1 VVLPTFDVMK
11 KALPHVLFWFGYW
24 ALLEYTEFLWMQNF
38 IPEWTMSKMI
48 GRSVIGSFLYGLV
61 HLSFA
66 YYLTYIALPRIVKN
80 RSAVFM
86 NAALILVPYLAA
98 ICSIILLAHHIVLPV
113 VYEGIVPAASAFFN
127 PQKFFSL
134 MIEVAFPAG
143 MLMAFRLVN
152 TELAAKEREKNL
164 LKEKLST
171 ELRLLKGQLNPH
183 FLFNT
188 LNNIYALTR
197 KKSDLAPDVVL
208 KLSELLSFMLY
219 ESGNDTISIEKE
231 VKFLEDYID
240 LQKIRYSDGLAISF
254 TRYIDEPSQPI
265 APLLLLPLVENA
277 FKHGASENHFD
288 SFIRIDLRVEKAQL
302 IFRIENSCERNGLHQ
317 QPNNIGLNNTT
328 RQLELLYKQQKLEI
342 NPGENVFSVTLS
354 VNLNS
359 YGKI

>member
-1 VVLPTFDVMK
+1 MK
-11 KALPHVLFWFGYW
+11 KALPHLLFWLGYW
-24 ALLEYTEFLWMQNF
+24 ALLEYTEFLWMQHF
-38 IPEWTMSKMI
+38 IPEWPMSKII

-66 YYLTYIALPRIVKN
+66 YYLTYVALPRIVKN
-80 RSAVFM
+80 KTAVFT
-86 NAALILVPYLAA
+86 NILLIVAPYLAA
-98 ICSIILLAHHIVLPV
+98 ICSIILLAHHLVLPV
-113 VYEGIVPAASAFFN
+113 VYEGVVPVASAFFN

-134 MIEVAFPAG
+134 MIEVAFPAA

-152 TELAAKEREKNL
+152 TQLAAKEREKEL

-240 LQKIRYSDGLAISF
+240 LQKIRYTDGLTISF
-254 TRYIDEPSQPI
+254 TQNIDQPSQPI

-288 SFIRIDLRVEKAQL
+288 SFIHIDLRVEKAQL
-302 IFRIENSCERNGLHQ
+302 TFNIENSCERNANHP
-317 QPNNIGLNNTT
+317 QPNNIGLSNTT
-328 RQLELLYKQQKLEI
+328 RQLELLYKQQQLDI
-342 NPGENVFSVTLS
+342 QPSENVFSVTLS

>member
-1 VVLPTFDVMK
+1 MK
-11 KALPHVLFWFGYW
+11 KALPHVLFWLGYW
-24 ALLEYTEFLWMQNF
+24 ALLEYSEFLWMKNYMADWPMNK
-38 IPEWTMSKMI
+38 IAT
-48 GRSVIGSFLYGLV
+48 RSVIGSFLYGLV

-66 YYLTYIALPRIVKN
+66 YYLTYFALPRIVKN
-80 RSAVFM
+80 KQAIFM
-86 NAALILVPYLAA
+86 NIALILIPYVAA
-98 ICSIILLAHHIVLPV
+98 ICSIILLAHHVVLPL
-113 VYEGIVPAASAFFN
+113 VYEGVVPPARAFFD

-143 MLMAFRLVN
+143 LLMAFRLVN
-152 TELAAKEREKNL
+152 TQLAAREREKEL

-171 ELRLLKGQLNPH
+171 ELRLLKSQLNPH

-197 KKSDLAPDVVL
+197 KKSDLAPEVVL

-219 ESGNDTISIEKE
+219 ESGNDTISISKE

-240 LQKIRYSDGLAISF
+240 LQKIRYTDELTVTF
-254 TRYIDEPSQPI
+254 NRNIDQPSQPI

-288 SFIRIDLRVEKAQL
+288 SFIHIDLTVQEGILNFRVNNSFEK
-302 IFRIENSCERNGLHQ
+302 NGNQQ
-317 QPNNIGLNNTT
+317 QPNNIGLSNTT
-328 RQLELLYKQQKLEI
+328 RQLELIYKQQKLEI
-342 NPGENVFSVTLS
+342 NPTENVFSVTLS